1 MKFLLA
7 AVNAKYVHTN
17 PAVYSLAA
25 YAKTHAASC
34 HETVVREY
42 TINRLPGD
50 ILAAIYAENPDAIGF
65 SCYIWNWNVIR
76 FLLRELPKVLPE
88 TRIFLGGPEV
98 SFHSEK
104 ILSEFPQV
112 EAVMIGEGEQTF
124 AELLDALPDGSL
136 EEVKGLMLRSGFTG
150 ERAPLPMDSVP
161 FFYGDISN
169 LIPFQD
175 RILYYESSRGCPYCC
190 SYCLSSI
197 GKTLRVRSFENV
209 KKHLDFFLS
218 AKVPQVKFIDR
229 TFNAHKEHAL
239 SVWTYLK
246 EHDNGVTNF
255 HFEIA
260 ADLLS
265 EEEVAVIR
273 AMRPGLIQLEIGV
286 QSTNAETLAA
296 IRRHADTEK
305 IRRAVSALR
314 KAGNIHI
321 HLDLIAGLP
330 FEDRASFLRS
340 FNEVFSMG
348 PHELQLGFLK
358 VLKGTAMEEK
368 AEEYGLSFLSEPPYE
383 VLSTKWIS
391 YEEVREFHR
400 VEEMVEVYYNSC
412 QFTQTLPLFSEKF
425 PSPYDFFLA
434 LAGWYAS
441 RGYFVQVPSRSRRY
455 EILLE
460 FAASLGPSS
469 FAEKIREALSL
480 DYYLREKPRRL
491 PSFVTRLPDLSRFD
505 YDHRDPVTGNCV
517 YKEKKSKEEAWIQKR
532 E

>member
-1 MKFLLA
+1 MKILLA
-7 AVNAKYVHTN
+7 AVNAKYIHTN

-42 TINRLPGD
+42 TINRQPGD
-50 ILAAIYAENPDAIGF
+50 ILAAIYAERPDAIGF
-65 SCYIWNWNVIR
+65 SCYIWNWDVIR

-88 TRIFLGGPEV
+88 VRIFLGGPEV

-104 ILSEFPQV
+104 ILSEFPGV

-124 AELLDALPDGSL
+124 AELLEALPDGPL
-136 EEVKGLMLRSGFTG
+136 EDVKGLMLRSGFTG

-161 FFYGDISN
+161 FFYGDIPD
-169 LIPFQD
+169 LKPFQD
-175 RILYYESSRGCPYCC
+175 RILYYESSRGCPFRC

-197 GKTLRVRSFENV
+197 DKTLRVRSFDNV

-229 TFNAHKEHAL
+229 TFNADREHAL

-246 EHDNGVTNF
+246 DHDNGVTNF

-260 ADLLS
+260 ADLLTK
-265 EEEVAVIR
+265 EEIDVIR

-286 QSTNAETLAA
+286 QSTNAETLTA
-296 IRRHADTEK
+296 IRRHADIKK
-305 IRRAVSALR
+305 IRSAVSALQ
-314 KAGNIHI
+314 KAGNVHI

-340 FNEVFSMG
+340 FNEVFSMK

-368 AEEYGLSFLSEPPYE
+368 AEGYRISYLSEPPYE
-383 VLSTKWIS
+383 VLSTGWLS

-400 VEEMVEVYYNSC
+400 VEEMLEVYHNSG
-412 QFTQTLPLFSEKF
+412 QFMNTLPLLLEKF

-441 RGYFVQVPSRSRRY
+441 HGYFVQIPSRSRRY

-460 FAASLGPSS
+460 FASSLGPSS
-469 FAEKIREALSL
+469 FAEKIRETLSL
-480 DYYLREKPRRL
+480 DFSLTEKPRQKKKR
-491 PSFVTRLPDLSRFD
+491 V
-505 YDHRDPVTGNCV
+505 YDPQR
-517 YKEKKSKEEAWIQKR
+517 
-532 E
+532 